1 MLVKNPWKIKI
12 NLPRSALSHM
22 KTGASLKYPPNDR
35 RRDNTPSRIYAPN
48 KTEDVSLDAFN
59 LINKNKWIENTIEHI
74 SYTLIFARV

>member
-1 MLVKNPWKIKI
+1 
-12 NLPRSALSHM
+12 M

-59 LINKNKWIENTIEHI
+59 LINKNK
-74 SYTLIFARV
+74 